1 LANKHYLYT
10 TVDGDTFD
18 IIALAFYGDEH
29 YSTEIMK
36 ANPEFVGCVVFSS
49 GTDLKVPIIESPAS
63 STLPPWKR

>member
-1 LANKHYLYT
+1 MASRYYQYI

-18 IIALAFYGDEH
+18 IISLAFYQNEH

-36 ANPEFVGCVVFSS
+36 ANPEYVGCIVFSAGIS
-49 GTDLKVPIIESPAS
+49 LKIPIIEPAAA